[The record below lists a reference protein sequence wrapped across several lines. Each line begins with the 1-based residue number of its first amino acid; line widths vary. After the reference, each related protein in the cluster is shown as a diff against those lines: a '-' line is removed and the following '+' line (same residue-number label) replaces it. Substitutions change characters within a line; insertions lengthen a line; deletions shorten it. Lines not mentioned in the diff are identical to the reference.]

1 MKLRINEASAAF
13 CTSPHIARQ
22 LAGARHFACVNANLL
37 STRHL
42 PFNGDT
48 TMTEQHQEQAADPPH
63 TQRRVAKRTTM
74 ISGIAILFLFLAAAI
89 VLAADALLLVF
100 ACILCAI
107 LLYKLSEILARRLHV
122 KRKVALVAVVLAL
135 AAIIGFGGWGM
146 APQISEQSSKLA
158 KEIPAAVE
166 RLQGEVKQHPILKR
180 IAAEL
185 PPPEQIVKQMG
196 NMVPNAGLFFG
207 GVIGALGNVVI
218 ILFVGIYFAATP
230 QLYTNG
236 VIRLVPQD
244 HRPRAREVQKE
255 LGQTLSSWLL
265 GKAASMLIV
274 GVVTSVGLGMLG
286 VPLALIL
293 GIIAGLLDFIPY
305 LGPIMAGIPAVL
317 LALSISQDLAL
328 YTILLFVGIQLV
340 EGYVLQPLIEAKAVD
355 LPPALVIVMQLV
367 FGTLFG
373 FAGVALATPLAAG
386 LAVLVKMLYIEDVLG
401 DRSDKVG
408 KPG

>member
-1 MKLRINEASAAF
+1 MNDNRNEHAAE
-13 CTSPHIARQ
+13 A
-22 LAGARHFACVNANLL
+22 
-37 STRHL
+37 
-42 PFNGDT
+42 
-48 TMTEQHQEQAADPPH
+48 PPA
-63 TQRRVAKRTTM
+63 QRRDAKRVSM
-74 ISGIAILFLFLAAAI
+74 ISGIAILFIALAAAV
-89 VLAADALLLVF
+89 VLAADALLLIF

-107 LLYKLSEILARRLHV
+107 LLYKLSDMLAQRFPMHRR
-122 KRKVALVAVVLAL
+122 VALVIVVVALLA
-135 AAIIGFGGWGM
+135 IVGIGSWVM
-146 APQISEQSSKLA
+146 APQVSEQSSKLA
-158 KEIPAAVE
+158 KEVPAAVE
-166 RLQGEVKQHPILKR
+166 RLKTTVEQHPLMKR
-180 IAAEL
+180 VVAEL

-218 ILFVGIYFAATP
+218 ILFVGIYFAASPHT
-230 QLYTNG
+230 YTTG
-236 VIRLVPQD
+236 VIRLIPKT
-244 HRPRAREVQKE
+244 RRSRAREVQQE
-255 LGQTLSSWLL
+255 LGNTLSSWLL

-274 GVVTSVGLGMLG
+274 GVATSIGLSMLG

-305 LGPIMAGIPAVL
+305 LGPVMAGVPAVL
-317 LALSISQDLAL
+317 LALSISPDLAL
-328 YTILLFVGIQLV
+328 YTVLLFVGIQLV

-401 DRSDKVG
+401 DRPAQKRT
-408 KPG
+408 PA

>member
-1 MKLRINEASAAF
+1 MGTEYGSYHSASVRVRTLHKCQHLGDVKTLAMLIF
-13 CTSPHIARQ
+13 CQQDYPARK
-22 LAGARHFACVNANLL
+22 ADA
-37 STRHL
+37 
-42 PFNGDT
+42 
-48 TMTEQHQEQAADPPH
+48 MTERHQEHASDPPQ
-63 TQRRVAKRTTM
+63 TQRRLAKRVT
-74 ISGIAILFLFLAAAI
+74 IINGLAILFIALAAAI

-107 LLYKLSEILARRLHV
+107 LLYKLSEIMARRLHM
-122 KRKVALVAVVLAL
+122 KRKWALTIVVLGL
-135 AAIIGFGGWGM
+135 AAIIGLGSWAM

-166 RLQGEVKQHPILKR
+166 RLQTAVQQHPLLKR
-180 IAAEL
+180 VASEL

-207 GVIGALGNVVI
+207 GVLGAIGNVI
-218 ILFVGIYFAATP
+218 IIIFVGIYFAASP

-236 VIRLVPQD
+236 AIRLVPQSK
-244 HRPRAREVQKE
+244 RPRAREVQQE
-255 LGQTLSSWLL
+255 LGQTLASWLL

-274 GVVTSVGLGMLG
+274 GIATSIGLSMLG

-317 LALSISQDLAL
+317 LALSISPELAL
-328 YTILLFVGIQLV
+328 YTVLLFTGIQLV
-340 EGYVLQPLIEAKAVD
+340 EGYVLQPLIEARAVD
-355 LPPALVIVMQLV
+355 LPPALVVVMQLV

-401 DRSDKVG
+401 DRPAQKRS
-408 KPG
+408 

>member
-1 MKLRINEASAAF
+1 MGTEYGSYHSASVRVRTLHKCQHLRDVMTLAMLTF
-13 CTSPHIARQ
+13 CQHDHLARK
-22 LAGARHFACVNANLL
+22 ADA
-37 STRHL
+37 
-42 PFNGDT
+42 
-48 TMTEQHQEQAADPPH
+48 MTEQHQEHASDPPQ
-63 TQRRVAKRTTM
+63 TQRRLAKRVT
-74 ISGIAILFLFLAAAI
+74 IINGLAILFIALAAAI

-107 LLYKLSEILARRLHV
+107 LLYKLSEIMARRLHM
-122 KRKVALVAVVLAL
+122 KRKWALSIVVLGL
-135 AAIIGFGGWGM
+135 AAIIGLGSWAM

-166 RLQGEVKQHPILKR
+166 RLQAAVQQHPLLKR
-180 IAAEL
+180 VASEL

-207 GVIGALGNVVI
+207 GVLGTIGNVI
-218 ILFVGIYFAATP
+218 IIIFVGIYFAASP

-236 VIRLVPQD
+236 AIRLVPQSK
-244 HRPRAREVQKE
+244 RPRAREVQQE
-255 LGQTLSSWLL
+255 LGQTLASWLL

-274 GVVTSVGLGMLG
+274 GIATSIGLSMLG

-317 LALSISQDLAL
+317 LALSISPELAL
-328 YTILLFVGIQLV
+328 YTVLLFTGIQLV
-340 EGYVLQPLIEAKAVD
+340 EGYVLQPLIEARAVD
-355 LPPALVIVMQLV
+355 LPPALVVVMQLV

-401 DRSDKVG
+401 DRPAQKRS
-408 KPG
+408 